1 MSIRKIVKKVVD
13 KAEDAVV
20 GKTERDIQD
29 VERGKDNEAGK

>member
-1 MSIRKIVKKVVD
+1 MGARKVVKKVLD

-29 VERGKDNEAGK
+29 VERGKDDEADK